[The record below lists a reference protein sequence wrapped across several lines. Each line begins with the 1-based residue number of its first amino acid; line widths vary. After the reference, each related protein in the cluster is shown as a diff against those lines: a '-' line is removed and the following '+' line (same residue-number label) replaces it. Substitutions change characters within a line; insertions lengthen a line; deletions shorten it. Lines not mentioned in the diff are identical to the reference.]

1 MNEENQASQTTTDQ
15 STGVETSTQNAVV
28 DYEAKFHDEVKSS
41 KSYRQR
47 AQNAEAEIAKFRKDT
62 DKVRK
67 TKMQEDGKLN
77 EVIEEHKKD
86 IEALKVKAD
95 RGDELLKTERER
107 LLNKLPEGDR
117 EDFSD
122 LPLNALNKVVSKLS
136 VAQTSNEE
144 LPAVKGAVKA
154 PAFNK
159 PWAEMTEKERRD
171 YHASLLS
178 KQ

>member
-47 AQNAEAEIAKFRKDT
+47 AQNAEAELAKFRKDT

-77 EVIEEHKKD
+77 
-86 IEALKVKAD
+86 
-95 RGDELLKTERER
+95 
-107 LLNKLPEGDR
+107 
-117 EDFSD
+117 
-122 LPLNALNKVVSKLS
+122 
-136 VAQTSNEE
+136 
-144 LPAVKGAVKA
+144 
-154 PAFNK
+154 
-159 PWAEMTEKERRD
+159 
-171 YHASLLS
+171 
-178 KQ
+178 